1 MVARVFANSE
11 LLSAKRL
18 EFDAAGVTEFAKN
31 VDRAVRQHVA
41 QLRKRLVGS
50 KIGIDDRSAYPVG
63 FFCDPERRLDAH
75 AAYLRINA
83 DKGVKIGLVVLQRI
97 HIAFRGIFDEVSVQ
111 FLAAQ
116 SILCDPLRPDLSAL
130 RKPGC
135 KDRCQPADRSA
146 NQSGEGRNNRYIH
159 GNTSRR
165 AIQGFEC
172 YRRMRSPGYGR
183 TVS

>member
-1 MVARVFANSE
+1 MGSFVSIEDEEFARKLRWQSTGRRLSRRFAGRIDAALTGMVARVFANSE
-11 LLSAKRL
+11 LLSAKRF
-18 EFDAAGVTEFAKN
+18 EFDPAGVTEFAKN

-75 AAYLRINA
+75 AAYLRVNA

-116 SILCDPLRPDLSAL
+116 SILCDPLRPDLSVA
-130 RKPGC
+130 
-135 KDRCQPADRSA
+135 
-146 NQSGEGRNNRYIH
+146 
-159 GNTSRR
+159 
-165 AIQGFEC
+165 
-172 YRRMRSPGYGR
+172 
-183 TVS
+183 